1 MAGNKLIFKDAEEVR
16 DAITASQQKEI
27 KELYESWADEIAKEA
42 NRLSHRNTFSS
53 EVRANQLRELEQ
65 QLRNSSQVLSNKLYS
80 KIKNGILTVSESVIR
95 CNYEWLKDLGF
106 SAKGIDAAFSYV
118 PDDVVTKLITG
129 QVYKSGWSLSKRIWY
144 DNEKTMRDIYTVVAK
159 GLAGNKTTYEIA
171 KELERYVR
179 PEKKLS
185 WNYKMSDGVRI
196 YKKAVDYNA
205 QRLARTLVQHGYQQS
220 FVEATKKNPFV
231 VDYIWW
237 ANGSRPCPLC
247 SDRNGEHFKKE
258 NLPLDH
264 PNGMCTM
271 EPNISDDY
279 IDQLADWFNSPY
291 GTFPEID
298 EFALSLGFEF

>member
-1 MAGNKLIFKDAEEVR
+1 MAGNKLIFKDAEEAR

-159 GLAGNKTTYEIA
+159 GLAENKTTYEIA

-185 WNYKMSDGVRI
+185 WNYKMSDGVKI
-196 YKKAVDYNA
+196 YKRVVDYNA

-247 SDRNGEHFKKE
+247 SDRNGVHFKKE
-258 NLPLDH
+258 DLPLDH

-271 EPNISDDY
+271 EPNISGDY